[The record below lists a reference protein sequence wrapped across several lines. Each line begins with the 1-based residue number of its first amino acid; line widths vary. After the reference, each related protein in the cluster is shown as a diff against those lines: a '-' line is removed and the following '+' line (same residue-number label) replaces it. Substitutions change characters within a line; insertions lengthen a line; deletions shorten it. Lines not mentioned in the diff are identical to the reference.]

1 MSEST
6 DKRAA
11 VERMA
16 KRLYTGARQ
25 GGGSLT
31 FEQAK
36 KISGDAVKR
45 NDRDGK

>member
-1 MSEST
+1 MSENN

-11 VERMA
+11 VDRMA
-16 KRLYTGARQ
+16 KRIHQGAKQ

-36 KISGDAVKR
+36 KISTAAVKR